1 MAQLAPN
8 RYALILADEP
18 VTSRFAARDQLQSVA
33 GRNYR
38 QQIEARQQAVRD
50 QLAQRNIRVTASA
63 SMLMNVVFVAATP
76 DRVADMAALPGVI
89 AVVPQRLYKPSL
101 NRATGLINGPAA
113 WTLSG
118 GFPNAGKGMKIAI
131 IDTGVDQ
138 THPALQDS
146 TLPPAPN
153 APACGNLADA
163 HPSDCAF
170 VNSKVIVAR
179 SYIAMQ
185 GAGSDPKNPAADSK
199 PDDFSPRDHVGHGT
213 NTSSTAA
220 GNTAIGAVTING
232 MAPKAYIG
240 SYKIFGSP
248 GMVPGGEADAIIAA
262 AEDAVKDGMD
272 VLSLSIGG
280 PAFTGPLDTGA
291 ACANANGGAP
301 NPPGVACDLVAVA
314 LENAARSGTVVVVA
328 AGNGGESGVN
338 TNVQTLNSIGSPA
351 YAPSVIAAGATTNSH
366 AFISLV
372 SVSGAGV
379 PGRLSN
385 ITATPAPTSAPDSS
399 VTAPLVDVTQLG
411 NDGLACTSLPAGSLN
426 GALALIERGSC
437 LFSIKMNNAVAA
449 GALGVVFYM
458 ADQSSPFPAGGLNAF
473 PQPAVMISNG
483 DGASLKTFIDANA
496 GHAVTL
502 SPLAEQPLT
511 IFNQLAGFSSAGPSL
526 GLNGIKPEV
535 LAPGVNMYMPTQS
548 YDPLGELYS
557 ASRFTVADGT
567 SYSTPLTAGAAA
579 LVKQNHPGYTAA
591 QVKSALVNTATQDVT
606 LDQFGDALSILQT
619 GGGKVA
625 ADFAIGNN
633 ITVTPPT
640 VSFGVLSATPVGAS
654 QQFQVTNTGTTAV
667 TLSLAVVSTTVA
679 GGTSLALDH
688 SSLALAAGASGTFTL
703 TLSGTLPPAGLY
715 SGTVTVQGASQ
726 TTRIPYMF
734 LVGSGTIDNLIPL
747 AGDGNDGTVNQV
759 IPDGYV
765 AFQLID
771 ANGVPVTGAPV
782 TFTADKGVTLSQ
794 VSAATDNYGIAYAT
808 PTLGPTPGTFHVTGC
823 ATASCSTWSYQF
835 TDYSRL
841 APQITAAGVVDAAT
855 FRQPIAPGSY
865 IAIFGS
871 NLSDNT
877 ITPDTTGVDQNTN
890 ERLPLNIDLTQ
901 VSFDVPTAGISVPG
915 HLAYIS
921 PGQLVVQV
929 PWELAGQKSVQ
940 IKVTINYTFGNVVT
954 VPLSDYAPAMFE
966 SGGIAIAVDA
976 AGNLI
981 TASNPAVRGQTI
993 TLYANG
999 LGPVTNPPAS
1009 GDPAPSTPLAHTTT
1023 SPVVTIGGQSAGTP
1037 SFSGLTPT
1045 LPGLYQINLAVP
1057 QNISAGTLPIT
1068 ITIGGQTS
1076 KASTIPVK

>member
-1 MAQLAPN
+1 
-8 RYALILADEP
+8 
-18 VTSRFAARDQLQSVA
+18 
-33 GRNYR
+33 
-38 QQIEARQQAVRD
+38 
-50 QLAQRNIRVTASA
+50 
-63 SMLMNVVFVAATP
+63 
-76 DRVADMAALPGVI
+76 
-89 AVVPQRLYKPSL
+89 
-101 NRATGLINGPAA
+101 
-113 WTLSG
+113 
-118 GFPNAGKGMKIAI
+118 
-131 IDTGVDQ
+131 
-138 THPALQDS
+138 
-146 TLPPAPN
+146 
-153 APACGNLADA
+153 
-163 HPSDCAF
+163 
-170 VNSKVIVAR
+170 
-179 SYIAMQ
+179 
-185 GAGSDPKNPAADSK
+185 
-199 PDDFSPRDHVGHGT
+199 
-213 NTSSTAA
+213 
-220 GNTAIGAVTING
+220 
-232 MAPKAYIG
+232 
-240 SYKIFGSP
+240 
-248 GMVPGGEADAIIAA
+248 MVPGGEADAIIAA

-328 AGNGGESGVN
+328 AGNSGESGVN

-399 VTAPLVDVTQLG
+399 VTAPLVDVTQPG

-437 LFSIKMNNAVAA
+437 LFSVKMSNAVAA
-449 GALGVVFYM
+449 GALGVVFYL

-473 PQPAVMISNG
+473 LQPAVMISNR

-679 GGTSLALDH
+679 GGTSLALGH

-794 VSAATDNYGIAYAT
+794 VSAATDAGPYPGDFPRYRLRHGELLHLVLPVHRLQPPRSADHGRRSSGRCHFPPAHRTGILYSHFWQQSERQHHYSGYYGR
-808 PTLGPTPGTFHVTGC
+808 G
-823 ATASCSTWSYQF
+823 SEYQ
-835 TDYSRL
+835 R
-841 APQITAAGVVDAAT
+841 A
-855 FRQPIAPGSY
+855 
-865 IAIFGS
+865 
-871 NLSDNT
+871 
-877 ITPDTTGVDQNTN
+877 
-890 ERLPLNIDLTQ
+890 
-901 VSFDVPTAGISVPG
+901 
-915 HLAYIS
+915 
-921 PGQLVVQV
+921 
-929 PWELAGQKSVQ
+929 
-940 IKVTINYTFGNVVT
+940 
-954 VPLSDYAPAMFE
+954 APAQHRFDPGE
-966 SGGIAIAVDA
+966 LRCPHGRHQRTWTHCIHQPRTVSG
-976 AGNLI
+976 
-981 TASNPAVRGQTI
+981 T
-993 TLYANG
+993 
-999 LGPVTNPPAS
+999 GPVGTGGTEVGADKGDHQLHLRQCGDGAALRLCSGHVRKRWHRDCGGRCRQSDHGCEPRSARPDDHALCQWPRTGNQSACERRSGAIHSPCPHHHFAS
-1009 GDPAPSTPLAHTTT
+1009 GDDWRTKRWNRFVQRIDTHPAGA
-1023 SPVVTIGGQSAGTP
+1023 
-1037 SFSGLTPT
+1037 
-1045 LPGLYQINLAVP
+1045 
-1057 QNISAGTLPIT
+1057 ISD
-1068 ITIGGQTS
+1068 
-1076 KASTIPVK
+1076 